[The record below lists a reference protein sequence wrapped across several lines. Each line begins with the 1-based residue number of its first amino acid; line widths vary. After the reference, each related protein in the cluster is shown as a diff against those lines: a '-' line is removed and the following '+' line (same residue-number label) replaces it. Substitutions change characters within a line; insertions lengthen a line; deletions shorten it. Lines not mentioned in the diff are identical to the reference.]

1 MTVGTSNLNDQMP
14 GAGDPW
20 PIGGFEQGSAGPTL
34 RQRVFADWLTD
45 ILIYL
50 VVLNLFVE
58 YRPGIVI
65 DSFAISILTA
75 LLLKVLLVVITHG
88 KKTVWKWAR
97 SKGSRSYTVVGA
109 LGVWAILFL
118 SKFVILE
125 AEDLVFGDLVELGSF
140 VDVMLLVAALVVT
153 RELVRRVYLWLGTS
167 GEPV

>member
-1 MTVGTSNLNDQMP
+1 MPQLSTYNDAPTP

-20 PIGGFEQGSAGPTL
+20 PVGGFEPGSSAPTR

-45 ILIYL
+45 ILVYM

-58 YRPGIVI
+58 YRSAIVI

-97 SKGSRSYTVVGA
+97 SKDSRPYTVVGA
-109 LGVWAILFL
+109 FGVWAILFL

-125 AEDLVFGDLVELGSF
+125 AEDFVFGDLVELGTF
-140 VDVMLLVAALVVT
+140 VDVMLLVAAQVVT
-153 RELVRRVYLWLGTS
+153 RELVRRIYLWLGTS
-167 GEPV
+167 GESV

>member
-1 MTVGTSNLNDQMP
+1 MTVGTSNLNDPMP

-20 PIGGFEQGSAGPTL
+20 PVGPFEPGSATPTR
-34 RQRVFADWLTD
+34 RQRVFADWLID

-58 YRPGIVI
+58 YTSSVVI

-75 LLLKVLLVVITHG
+75 VLLKLLLVVITLA
-88 KKTVWKWAR
+88 KKTVWRWAG
-97 SKGSRSYTVVGA
+97 SKGSRLHTLVGI

-140 VDVMLLVAALVVT
+140 VDVMLLVAGLVVT
-153 RELVRRVYLWLGTS
+153 RELVRRIYLWLGTS
-167 GEPV
+167 GRSV